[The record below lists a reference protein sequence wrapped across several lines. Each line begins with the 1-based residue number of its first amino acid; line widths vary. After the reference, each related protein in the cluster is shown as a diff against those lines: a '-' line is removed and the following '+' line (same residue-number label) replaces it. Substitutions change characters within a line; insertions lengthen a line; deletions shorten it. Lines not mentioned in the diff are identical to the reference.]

1 MTGIGWLGIVAFVLG
16 ILISV
21 MIHEWGHFVT
31 ARRFG
36 CKVTEFF
43 VGFGQTRS
51 TAPR

>member
-1 MTGIGWLGIVAFVLG
+1 MSGLGWVGVVAFLLG

-36 CKVTEFF
+36 
-43 VGFGQTRS
+43 
-51 TAPR
+51 